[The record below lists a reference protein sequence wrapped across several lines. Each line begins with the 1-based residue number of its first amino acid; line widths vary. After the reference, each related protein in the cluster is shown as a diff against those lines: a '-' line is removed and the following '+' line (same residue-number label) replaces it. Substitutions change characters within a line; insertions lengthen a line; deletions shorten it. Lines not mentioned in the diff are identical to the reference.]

1 MILAIYTKQA
11 DDWAKQKLGFDSWQ
25 TCGNTIRISP
35 LEITSVLQDMK
46 LNGLQFGTDYQV
58 Y

>member
-11 DDWAKQKLGFDSWQ
+11 DDYAKQKLGYDSHQ
-25 TCGNTIRISP
+25 TCGNTIRINE
-35 LEITSVLQDMK
+35 LEITKVLDDMK
-46 LNGLQFGTDYQV
+46 ISGLRQEKDYQV

>member
-11 DDWAKQKLGFDSWQ
+11 DDYAKQKLGFDSRQ

>member
-1 MILAIYTKQA
+1 MILAIYTKLA
-11 DDWAKQKLGFDSWQ
+11 DDYAKVKLGFDSWQ
-25 TCGNTIRISP
+25 NCGNTIRINP